1 MNQQNNRPKTS
12 IRTSGNIKNI
22 HNDMHNLFITAPS
35 SNKPITLNLNIW
47 TILFRHVDKDLWNR
61 IIYLV
66 NYDN

>member
-12 IRTSGNIKNI
+12 IRTSGNIKYI

-35 SNKPITLNLNIW
+35 SNKPITLNLSIW
-47 TILFRHVDKDLWNR
+47 TILFHMWIKTHG
-61 IIYLV
+61 IIYHV